1 MTTREERLA
10 DWRKQYEKERAE
22 KNDRI
27 KDLFDTEDML
37 DEDGYP
43 TDAAHEIIRLWGH
56 ENIPGWFEF
65 INSLWHLRS
74 WGWAEKD
81 EPYEHDEKRTVH
93 RYYISTAGWSG
104 NEGLIRA
111 MQDSFLWRLTWVEA
125 RRGGHYIFEHEIET
139 DTEDN
144 SPE

>member
-1 MTTREERLA
+1 MTTREERMA
-10 DWRKQYEKERAE
+10 EWQERYKKDRAE
-22 KNDRI
+22 KDARI
-27 KDLFDTEDML
+27 KHLFAFEELL

-43 TDAAHEIIRLWGH
+43 TGASLEIIKIWGH
-56 ENIPGWFEF
+56 EDIIGWFEF

-81 EPYEHDEKRTVH
+81 EPYEHDEKRMVR

-104 NEGLIRA
+104 NETLIKA
-111 MQDSFLWRLTWVEA
+111 MQESFLWHLVWVES
-125 RRGGHYIFEHEIET
+125 RRGGHYIFEHENET
-139 DTEDN
+139 DSEDY